1 MFWNSAAQG
10 ANLQLAR
17 KSTHLPKCLLIL
29 KGLSGFFLGGANS
42 RSHGFVW
49 AEKSRSGVLVTN
61 SKMPTIVTW
70 SECERLL
77 SCYCYA
83 TKTNSRT
90 IPEQVSQPASAG
102 KGADM
107 SELQSHH
114 CVFEQINDI
123 GTAVHGHLQLFLK
136 CRLPNHISFDIFD
149 RCFCKVETRACETLR
164 SSAQRL
170 GGPAVTT
177 LPGAWRSLN
186 QVLRPGGWK

>member
-29 KGLSGFFLGGANS
+29 KGPSEFFLGGANS

-90 IPEQVSQPASAG
+90 IREQVSQPVSAG

-123 GTAVHGHLQLFLK
+123 GTAVHGHLQFLWSVG
-136 CRLPNHISFDIFD
+136 CQTISVSTFLIG
-149 RCFCKVETRACETLR
+149 A
-164 SSAQRL
+164 SAKLKREHVKRY
-170 GGPAVTT
+170 AVA
-177 LPGAWRSLN
+177 LS
-186 QVLRPGGWK
+186 V